1 MGDTALTN
9 QIKSFGLESGL
20 DLIGVCSVE
29 SLPTLDMLD
38 HQKNIAQI
46 MPSAKSVIVGGCRMI
61 PAAVE
66 ASSRNIR
73 FSQFST
79 MGLYQELNRI
89 SYRLCR
95 FLDDKGFR
103 SVAVPTFLP
112 IDMHNNYGVVSDVS
126 LRHAA
131 VEAGLGTLGTNRLLL
146 TNEYG
151 PRVRLMAVL
160 TNAPLEVDAKSEVEY
175 CDGCELCVEH
185 CPAHAI
191 STDGTVDIRKC
202 SRVVLR
208 YALPGLVRFAR
219 SLTGAS
225 RSELKDAFRGAE
237 FAEYW
242 QNLNTGIFY
251 SCAECVSVCPAG
263 KA

>member
-1 MGDTALTN
+1 MSISALTEDV
-9 QIKSFGLESGL
+9 KTFGLKSGL
-20 DLIGVCSVE
+20 DLIGICSVA
-29 SLPTLDMLD
+29 SLPSIKVLD
-38 HQKNIAQI
+38 HQKNIERI
-46 MPSAKSVIVGGCRMI
+46 MPSAKRVIVGASRMI

-89 SYRLCR
+89 SYRICR
-95 FLDDKGFR
+95 FLDDLGFL

-112 IDMHNNYGVVSDVS
+112 IDMHNNYGIVSDVS
-126 LRHAA
+126 LRHTA
-131 VEAGLGTLGTNRLLL
+131 VQAGLGTLGTNRLLL
-146 TNEYG
+146 TEKFG

-160 TNAPLEVDAKSEVEY
+160 TDAPLEVDAKSDVVH

-185 CPAHAI
+185 CPAEAI

-208 YALPGLVRFAR
+208 YALPGLVRFSR
-219 SLTGAS
+219 SLIGLS
-225 RSELKDAFRGAE
+225 RSDLKEALKSPE

-242 QNLNTGIFY
+242 QNLSTGIFY
-251 SCAECVSVCPAG
+251 SCAECVRVCPVG
-263 KA
+263 KS

>member
-1 MGDTALTN
+1 MDTSNLT
-9 QIKSFGLESGL
+9 KDVKKFGLDSGL
-20 DLIGVCSVE
+20 DLVGVCAVD
-29 SLPTLDMLD
+29 SLPALDMLD

-46 MPSAKSVIVGGCRMI
+46 MPSAKSVIVGASRML
-61 PAAVE
+61 PTAVE
-66 ASSRNIR
+66 SSSRNIR

-79 MGLYQELNRI
+79 TGLYQELNRI
-89 SYRLCR
+89 SYRLCK
-95 FLDDKGFR
+95 FLDDKNFG
-103 SVAVPTFLP
+103 AIPVPTFLP
-112 IDMHNNYGVVSDVS
+112 IDMHNNYGVVADVS

-131 VEAGLGTLGTNRLLL
+131 VEAGLGTLGTNRLVL
-146 TNEYG
+146 TSEYG

-160 TNAPLEVDAKSEVEY
+160 TNAPLEVDAKSDAGY

-185 CPAHAI
+185 CPAEAI

-219 SLTGAS
+219 GLTGAS

-242 QNLNTGIFY
+242 QNLTTGIFY
-251 SCAECVSVCPAG
+251 SCAECVSVCPVG
-263 KA
+263 KS